1 MLQIRISSEDDG
13 EGNKLDFMNL
23 ADSIYSSLLEQQHYF
38 DDCLILNPVEN
49 IPDPKILTPSTSFL
63 HGLYNTDTIKTEEE
77 KINSKIQFSGRSQIT
92 NDINKIYT
100 SWAELLGGEGISMR
114 LLSGLHAHIVIFM
127 AITEIGQRVMALPEK
142 AGGHVSSYAILKRLG
157 LQIKDIPYNCTQ
169 MKIDQEKCISDIE
182 AFQPDVI
189 FVDRSEGL
197 VYEDFSWLGHYKTE
211 HPCYKIFD
219 ASQYLTNIICYD
231 YRNPF
236 EMGFDLIITT
246 MHKNLPGPQ
255 RALVCAKKSDEMWK
269 RLRSGIST
277 YVSNMHTFSIYSA
290 GLLLSNYEQLK
301 TLSKNMLQNACTLDA
316 ALQAAGVPII
326 ARQTDSLSP
335 PTHHCWIGPLDKVCA
350 YELYCSL
357 EQIGLMTNYRLL
369 PYDIGYGLRLG
380 LSGATQSGLRA
391 VDIPELAEIISTVY
405 GHGVDEQIKGKAH
418 HFIRRVK
425 GIDKNDP
432 MQ

>member
-169 MKIDQEKCISDIE
+169 K
-182 AFQPDVI
+182 
-189 FVDRSEGL
+189 
-197 VYEDFSWLGHYKTE
+197 
-211 HPCYKIFD
+211 
-219 ASQYLTNIICYD
+219 
-231 YRNPF
+231 
-236 EMGFDLIITT
+236 
-246 MHKNLPGPQ
+246 
-255 RALVCAKKSDEMWK
+255 
-269 RLRSGIST
+269 
-277 YVSNMHTFSIYSA
+277 
-290 GLLLSNYEQLK
+290 
-301 TLSKNMLQNACTLDA
+301 
-316 ALQAAGVPII
+316 
-326 ARQTDSLSP
+326 
-335 PTHHCWIGPLDKVCA
+335 
-350 YELYCSL
+350 
-357 EQIGLMTNYRLL
+357 
-369 PYDIGYGLRLG
+369 
-380 LSGATQSGLRA
+380 
-391 VDIPELAEIISTVY
+391 
-405 GHGVDEQIKGKAH
+405 
-418 HFIRRVK
+418 
-425 GIDKNDP
+425 
-432 MQ
+432 